1 MSYGQTG
8 YAVDVPVP
16 KMATERSSSQKKIKK
31 PWFLKRWV
39 INWVREDWE
48 KEREINSMES
58 IAIGKISKSREYI
71 DDAMDNERALR
82 FNVYHANGGRV
93 IEINQYDRQ
102 KDRHKKNLYVITSEQ
117 DFGREIDKIITM
129 EALR

>member
-1 MSYGQTG
+1 M
-8 YAVDVPVP
+8 YAETSVEVPYKP
-16 KMATERSSSQKKIKK
+16 RQKKK

-48 KEREINSMES
+48 NAGENTLMASPNR
-58 IAIGKISKSREYI
+58 I
-71 DDAMDNERALR
+71 DSPGDLLDSERAMR

-93 IEINQYDRQ
+93 VETNSYDRH
-102 KDRHKKNLYVITSEQ
+102 KDRHKRSLYVITSDQ

-129 EALR
+129 EALK

>member
-1 MSYGQTG
+1 MGTTG
-8 YAVDVPVP
+8 YAVEAAYDEPS
-16 KMATERSSSQKKIKK
+16 KMPIKKKK

-48 KEREINSMES
+48 TARQDHGLVPMTKLRNT
-58 IAIGKISKSREYI
+58 ISGRDDEMI
-71 DDAMDNERALR
+71 DHEKALR

-93 IEINQYDRQ
+93 VEINNYDRQ
-102 KDRHKKNLYVITSEQ
+102 KDRHKRSLYVITSDQ

-129 EALR
+129 EALKQ